1 MRKKNLAEVLQTD
14 VTTNLPVAALAQIV
28 RSKGRGRDTVLAHI
42 TPREARKL
50 KREGGR
56 GSINPDTGLPE
67 FEDGFFDFFSG
78 PTDYGSFVEPAA
90 GEFTPYQSNE
100 PQYIYNEPAG
110 PAYEPSATGGATL
123 GNYTPYDFP
132 SYPQQGDVPTAYAT
146 LASDPTLTGSYT
158 PTVAATPQ
166 LQPYQALAPQLNDYI
181 ARATG
186 GEEGE
191 GGRSQEEIDRIISG
205 QEDALKRLSQL
216 EQAKGTTTGEKSFFD
231 KLTADPLKLAL
242 LLGAGGM
249 GAYTSASARKQ
260 AGDVSGQIK
269 ALAQEQRTMAQPF
282 LQQGGL
288 QYGLATQ
295 GGLTPVNQQQ
305 FDVARARLAQEA
317 ARTGSVG
324 AMQATQIAE
333 QMRQQAI
340 NNQLTQALQILGSG
354 NTVMNSAI
362 ANEIN
367 ALNTRVS
374 LTNQANTA
382 AGNFFTQLAQLYGGS
397 RA

>member
-1 MRKKNLAEVLQTD
+1 MRKKNLAEVLQAD
-14 VTTNLPVAALAQIV
+14 VTTNLPIAALAQIV

-42 TPREARKL
+42 TPREAKKL

-56 GSINPDTGLPE
+56 GSINPETGLLE
-67 FEDGFFDFFSG
+67 FEDSFDFFGG
-78 PTDYGSFVEPAA
+78 PTDYGSFSEPAA
-90 GEFTPYQSNE
+90 GQFTPNE

-123 GNYTPYDFP
+123 GGYTPYDFP
-132 SYPQQGDVPTAYAT
+132 AYPMQGDLSTAYST
-146 LASDPTLTGSYT
+146 LATDPILTGSYT

-166 LQPYQALAPQLNDYI
+166 LQPYQALAPQLNEYF
-181 ARATG
+181 ARSSETEP
-186 GEEGE
+186 GE
-191 GGRSQEEIDRIISG
+191 RSQEEIDRIISG

-216 EQAKGTTTGEKSFFD
+216 EQAKAAPSEKSFFD

-242 LLGAGGM
+242 ALGAGGM
-249 GAYTSASARKQ
+249 GLYSGIAGRKQ
-260 AGDVSGQIK
+260 AADVAGQIK

-295 GGLTPVNQQQ
+295 GGLTPASQQQ
-305 FDVARARLAQEA
+305 FDVARAQLAQAA

-333 QMRQQAI
+333 QLRQQAI

-362 ANEIN
+362 QNEIA
-367 ALNTRVS
+367 ALNSRVN
-374 LTNQANTA
+374 LTNQANQAYT
-382 AGNFFTQLAQLYGGS
+382 NFFNTLGTLYGGT